1 MKCII
6 CDRCGCKITEN
17 LDTHKLPT
25 MAIAYDCNKD
35 RKFDLCD
42 DCYNA
47 LCDFLNLDDK
57 GENENA
63 ESVKS
68 FEDLFTDFSASVR
81 VASDRFRNKCC
92 QIREQF
98 LSDRLTSERK
108 GKSEKDIKD

>member
-1 MKCII
+1 MKCTI
-6 CDRCGCKITEN
+6 CDRCGCQIIKDPNDHTIQAITV
-17 LDTHKLPT
+17 
-25 MAIAYDCNKD
+25 AYDCNKD
-35 RKFDLCD
+35 RQFDLCD
-42 DCYNA
+42 DCYRA
-47 LCDFLNLDDK
+47 LCDFLNLHK

-68 FEDLFTDFSASVR
+68 IEDLFADFSASVR

-98 LSDRLTSERK
+98 LSDSLASERK